1 MGAESQCSSLRRLF
15 SYRTYFYN
23 DRMRVGILTLLLGC
37 ALGATVDR
45 PRRQLFDFGRTTN
58 IQASF
63 NSPSTG
69 YLTPDIDN
77 SGAEDCPRST
87 VVRTETRYS
96 TVVVPSTVYNNRVQ
110 TIYRTSIS
118 NLVVPTT
125 IVEQVVRTQVVPQV
139 RYSTRVVTRTQE
151 NVRTNY
157 VTLPAQVN
165 TVYLTSTA
173 LRTDTRYETRYTT
186 RVQQVPTT
194 VFRQVTTT
202 QVVPRNVVSTITRT
216 NVVTQTR
223 QIPGVTRTVDR
234 TQYTTVTS
242 TVQVPA
248 QNVVRTQTVVS
259 TNFRERT
266 ITAPGVTQVVTST
279 VLQRVFTTLYSTQVQ
294 VNTQTQ
300 FVTSTQQ
307 RQVVSTVNSI
317 RYNTQISTRFVTV
330 PQQVIQTRVQTQ
342 FVPTT
347 VYRTQTVQ
355 SLVNLPAQTRYST
368 QYTTVVRTQFIPG
381 NVETRVNTRF
391 VTNTNFV
398 TSTVVNRQVSTVYST
413 RTIQQTCGY
422 NYDAPKTPFNF

>member
-45 PRRQLFDFGRTTN
+45 PRRQLFDFGKPSN

-63 NSPSTG
+63 NSPSNG
-69 YLTPDIDN
+69 YLLPDVDKIAD
-77 SGAEDCPRST
+77 EDCPRST

-96 TVVVPSTVYNNRVQ
+96 TVVVPSTVYNRNVQ
-110 TIYRTSIS
+110 TVFRTSVS
-118 NLVVPTT
+118 NLVIPTT
-125 IVEQVVRTQVVPQV
+125 IVDQVVRTQIVPQV
-139 RYSTRVVTRTQE
+139 VTRTVVVTRTQE

-157 VTLPAQVN
+157 ITLPAQVN
-165 TVYLTSTA
+165 TVYRTTTA
-173 LRTDTRYETRYTT
+173 LRTDTRFETRYTT

-194 VFRQVTTT
+194 VIRQVTTT
-202 QVVPRNVVSTITRT
+202 QVVPQNVVSTVYRT
-216 NVVTQTR
+216 NVITRTR

-234 TQYTTVTS
+234 TQYSTVYS
-242 TVQVPA
+242 TVQLPA

-259 TNFRERT
+259 TNFQERT
-266 ITAPGVTQVVTST
+266 ITAPGVTQTVTST

-300 FVTSTQQ
+300 FVTRTEQ

-317 RYNTQISTRFVTV
+317 RYNTQINTRFVTV

-347 VYRTQTVQ
+347 VFRTQTVQ
-355 SLVNLPAQTRYST
+355 SVVNLPAQTQYRT
-368 QYTTVVRTQFIPG
+368 VYTTVTRSQLIPG
-381 NVETRVNTRF
+381 NVSTRFNTRF